1 MQPNH
6 IILTNA
12 EKDALFDEFE
22 TGLEEDF
29 VTVVEDEKPRIMS
42 CDRPVRVPTRNLS
55 HFYKI
60 RFLSGDFVHLFS

>member
-42 CDRPVRVPTRNLS
+42 CDRPVRVPIRNRTFIRWLS
-55 HFYKI
+55 
-60 RFLSGDFVHLFS
+60 L